1 MIKTTY
7 QTPELRNAND
17 EIVQEGAFGK
27 NTALSNATNDGWI
40 DYVVNNLEALHDTI
54 GDSAAHLDGNGHVV
68 EPANLAIGDEDGNRL
83 KTSYLKLSGGTMTG
97 ALNARLNLKMQ
108 DSQENVIGGL
118 IVPDSSAS
126 NQFMRMYG
134 GSAHDA
140 GGAQLTLK
148 QEGDGR
154 FFLTAKSTD
163 GSQTYDLRG
172 DNNGSLYWRGYE
184 LAWKKDYLP
193 ISGGTATGTTTFNA
207 RTKFKSSIDLF
218 EGDTEH
224 GRIYVISNVLR
235 ITGGTNTSDGSY
247 IDLSYTGGGTQQFR
261 VIANDGT
268 TQKLLVGKPD
278 GTLTWDGKN
287 IARDVKTGTAN
298 GTISVNGSDVSVKGL
313 GSAAY
318 SNTSAFA
325 PAGSYLS
332 TSGGT
337 MTGQINMSNKS
348 INFGVDSSANGR
360 VYTIND
366 RLRLTGGSNTSNGS
380 WVDIGSSSAV
390 NGIFLNASNGNGT
403 TVELKALYDGTLT
416 WGGKNLK
423 PNLVKLY
430 ESATGAS
437 AGDTVSLEKIAT
449 DFATFIVMVC
459 DDLTDGAGSAFG
471 IFCTRMKGSGEG
483 SQFGS
488 NTIRG
493 GNMLNYSASAVDMRM
508 ISIGISLNNTGT
520 EATIS
525 NCSMVRI
532 NGTTNTFYARK
543 IYAIYGMHLKSTLE

>member
-7 QTPELRNAND
+7 QTPEIRNAND
-17 EIVQEGAFGK
+17 EVIQEGAFGK

-83 KTSYLKLSGGTMTG
+83 KTSYLKLTGGTVSGT
-97 ALNARLNLKMQ
+97 LNVAQNLKMQ
-108 DSQENVIGGL
+108 DNQENVIGGL
-118 IVPDSSAS
+118 YVPSSS
-126 NQFMRMYG
+126 STDQFMRMYG

-148 QEGDGR
+148 QDGDGR
-154 FFLTAKSTD
+154 FYLTAKSTD

-193 ISGGTATGTTTFNA
+193 IAGGTVTGNAIFNA
-207 RTKFKSSIDLF
+207 RTKFKSSIDFF
-218 EGDTEH
+218 EGDAEH
-224 GRIYVISNVLR
+224 GRIYDVGNIFR
-235 ITGGTNTSDGSY
+235 FTGGTSTSDGSY
-247 IDLSYTGGGTQQFR
+247 IDLSYTGSGTQQFR
-261 VIANDGT
+261 VVANDGT

-325 PAGSYLS
+325 PAGNYLS
-332 TSGGT
+332 TNGGT
-337 MTGQINMSNKS
+337 ISGNIAVNKQFFGMTNTTL
-348 INFGVDSSANGR
+348 NGR
-360 VYTIND
+360 NSIFGGTSEDTGAFLFVYGKDHSSLAGQFILHAND
-366 RLRLTGGSNTSNGS
+366 GATTSEL
-380 WVDIGSSSAV
+380 IG
-390 NGIFLNASNGNGT
+390 
-403 TVELKALYDGTLT
+403 KPDGTLT

-430 ESATGAS
+430 ESASGAS

-449 DFATFIVMVC
+449 DFTTFIVMVC
-459 DDLTDGAGSAFG
+459 DDLTDFAGSAFG

-508 ISIGISLNNTGT
+508 ISIGISFNNTGT

-532 NGTTNTFYARK
+532 NGTTNSFNARK
-543 IYAIYGMHLKSTLE
+543 VYAIYGMHLKSTLE

>member
-7 QTPELRNAND
+7 QKPELRDSND
-17 EIVQEGAFGK
+17 NIVQEGAFGK
-27 NTALSNATNDGWI
+27 NTALSNSDNTGWI

-83 KTSYLKLSGGTMTG
+83 KTSYLKLTGGTVSGT
-97 ALNARLNLKMQ
+97 LNVAQNLKFQ
-108 DSQENVIGGL
+108 DNQENVFGGVY
-118 IVPDSSAS
+118 IPSSSATEQYA
-126 NQFMRMYG
+126 QFYG
-134 GSAHDA
+134 GEGTGVA
-140 GGAQLTLK
+140 GAKLTLYPD
-148 QEGDGR
+148 GDGR
-154 FFLTAKSTD
+154 FYLTAKSTD

-193 ISGGTATGTTTFNA
+193 LSGGTLTGQTTFNT

-224 GRIYVISNVLR
+224 GRIYDNTNILR

-247 IDLSYTGGGTQQFR
+247 LDLSYTGGGTQQFR
-261 VIANDGT
+261 IVANDGT
-268 TQKLLVGKPD
+268 TQKQLI
-278 GTLTWDGKN
+278 GTAAGVLTWDGKD
-287 IARDVKTGTAN
+287 IARDVKTGNNN
-298 GTISVNGSDVSVKGL
+298 GTISVNGSDVAVKGL

-325 PAGSYLS
+325 PAGNYLS
-332 TSGGT
+332 TNGGT
-337 MTGQINMSNKS
+337 ISGNIAVNKQFFEMTNTTL
-348 INFGVDSSANGR
+348 NGR
-360 VYTIND
+360 NSILGGTSGDTGAFLFVYGKNHSSLAGQFVLHAND
-366 RLRLTGGSNTSNGS
+366 GSNTSEL
-380 WVDIGSSSAV
+380 IGRP
-390 NGIFLNASNGNGT
+390 
-403 TVELKALYDGTLT
+403 DGTLT

-430 ESATGAS
+430 ESAVGAS

-488 NTIRG
+488 STIRG

-508 ISIGISLNNTGT
+508 ISIGISFNNTGT

-543 IYAIYGMHLKSTLE
+543 VYAIYGMHLKSTLE